1 MKFKSFEQKL
11 LKNFTSECSS
21 VVTQSNSCNLAK
33 SINLDWGEG
42 GVESGKKCETFAQA
56 HMS

>member
-1 MKFKSFEQKL
+1 M
-11 LKNFTSECSS
+11 SECSS
-21 VVTQSNSCNLAK
+21 VVTQSNSWKLAK